1 MTKLMRQQSHFK
13 SKKMEK
19 FNITSKNQYHK
30 IMVDIYNLMNKGE
43 NKLTKTE
50 ITTLQLW
57 TKEAERYEDEVLLL
71 KPKPNNITEIIET
84 KLFEKKMTQAKLAE
98 LINMDTPKVSQ
109 ILNNKRKPDVKFL
122 KAIHNKLG
130 IDGNLLLELA

>member
-1 MTKLMRQQSHFK
+1 MKAIENNLQYDIIMKEINSLIVRGENDL
-13 SKKMEK
+13 SKKETARLVELSDL
-19 FNITSKNQYHK
+19 IE
-30 IMVDIYNLMNKGE
+30 V
-43 NKLTKTE
+43 
-50 ITTLQLW
+50 
-57 TKEAERYEDEVLLL
+57 YEDKYYSIVL
-71 KPKPNNITEIIET
+71 PKPNNITEIIET

>member
-1 MTKLMRQQSHFK
+1 MRQQSHFK